1 MLDNYIKRARQCTE
15 SHQLYALCEEISHQ
29 ISDSQEA
36 LSRAEYAYNWDM
48 IEAEVC
54 YIAMCRYAYKT
65 IEGWADDMDDEE
77 AALAQSQEYHNAQM
91 GDRI

>member
-1 MLDNYIKRARQCTE
+1 MLDTFIERARKCTE

-36 LSRAEYAYNWDM
+36 LSRAEYAYNWDR
-48 IEAEVC
+48 IQAEVGVLAC
-54 YIAMCRYAYKT
+54 LKYAYKT

-77 AALAQSQEYHNAQM
+77 RELQQSQDYHNAVM